1 MARNEDLPGVEGE
14 GVSPVKIKAMDEAFD
29 ALLGARGNRM
39 KWATKEK
46 EAQTALI
53 DLFHKTDLKL
63 YVFDDRTY
71 ILADIEKVKLKP
83 KDEED
88 ME

>member
-1 MARNEDLPGVEGE
+1 MAKQDDLDGIEGE
-14 GVSPVKIKAMDEAFD
+14 GVSAVKIKAMDEAFD

-39 KWATKEK
+39 KWAAKEK
-46 EAQTALI
+46 EAQTVLI
-53 DLFHKTDLKL
+53 DLFHKKELKM

-88 ME
+88 TE